1 MGTLLP
7 CNISCGPG
15 RTQSREG
22 TKQCPPSLL
31 GKWLLQTWNVCPMVM
46 LEFQTSL
53 NFFLLLILFFIVCGC
68 VHVSVGARGA
78 RGIRSPRSPE
88 LELQAGV
95 SLGTGYRYWVLGT
108 GNGAQV
114 LCNSNSRLSS
124 PESQTSSLTWT
135 VVIWCINLSR
145 KALLGNSSRKT

>member
-1 MGTLLP
+1 MPTLASGQVAFTDLECLP
-7 CNISCGPG
+7 YGDARVSNFF
-15 RTQSREG
+15 
-22 TKQCPPSLL
+22 K
-31 GKWLLQTWNVCPMVM
+31 
-46 LEFQTSL
+46 
-53 NFFLLLILFFIVCGC
+53 FFLLLILFFIVCGC
-68 VHVSVGARGA
+68 VHVTVGVRGA

-124 PESQTSSLTWT
+124 PESQTSSLT
-135 VVIWCINLSR
+135 
-145 KALLGNSSRKT
+145 